1 MKAIYGRLAA
11 TVVLVFGLGQAA
23 SAASVTVEVQ
33 DVTGAVGESVDVSL
47 FVDGLTVE
55 VGPTGSAFFDL
66 EAVLS
71 FDSNLT
77 LSGVAPA
84 SSPAVSAA
92 GVFWGNGPFPDT
104 GLSPSTVSF
113 NSIYNGASGDTF
125 DFLNAEMLVLTFD
138 VGAAGG
144 TFPVEVSSFS
154 YDGATVVPL
163 PAAVWL
169 LGGGLFALSFY
180 RRRR

>member
-1 MKAIYGRLAA
+1 MKAIYSRLAA
-11 TVVLVFGLGQAA
+11 VVLLVFGVGQAA
-23 SAASVTVEVQ
+23 SAVSVTVE
-33 DVTGAVGESVDVSL
+33 DVVGTAGESVVVGL

-55 VGPTGSAFFDL
+55 LGPSGSGFFDL
-66 EAVLS
+66 EAALS
-71 FDSNLT
+71 FDFNLSLT
-77 LSGVAPA
+77 AVAPA
-84 SSPAVSAA
+84 ASPAVTAA
-92 GVFWGNGPFPDT
+92 GFFWDLGPFPST
-104 GLSPSTVSF
+104 GLSPSTVGF

-125 DFLNAEMLVLTFD
+125 DFLNAEMLLLTFD

-144 TFPVEVSSFS
+144 TFPVAVSSFS

-163 PAAVWL
+163 PAAAWL